1 MNSIAEKTSGHVV
14 AADGSLLI
22 RPTTVIGADAAAIIR
37 AYFTWAI
44 NHQLEPELFCGG
56 CFTGLRSDKAIY
68 NITDHEIEIVCV
80 CSQRIHFGPSLPHTP
95 IAPCVTS
102 PADAGSVGVVLL
114 SSDAALLL
122 RHYKKVLIDLNLKE
136 ALRCNACYGLDQEDG
151 CDASV
156 TTQSIRL
163 DCRCSTRR
171 FSGLTV

>member
-1 MNSIAEKTSGHVV
+1 MNSIAEKTSGHIV
-14 AADGSLLI
+14 APDGTLVH
-22 RPTTVIGADAAAIIR
+22 RPTTILGADAAAIIR
-37 AYFTWAI
+37 AYFTCAI

-68 NITDHEIEIVCV
+68 NITDHEIEIVCA
-80 CSQRIHFGPSLPHTP
+80 CSQRVHFGQSLPHSA

-102 PADAGSVGVVLL
+102 QADAGSIGVVLL
-114 SSDAALLL
+114 SADAALLL

-136 ALRCNACYGLDQEDG
+136 ALRCNACYGLEQEDG

-156 TTQSIRL
+156 LSQSIRI

-171 FSGLTV
+171 YAGVTI